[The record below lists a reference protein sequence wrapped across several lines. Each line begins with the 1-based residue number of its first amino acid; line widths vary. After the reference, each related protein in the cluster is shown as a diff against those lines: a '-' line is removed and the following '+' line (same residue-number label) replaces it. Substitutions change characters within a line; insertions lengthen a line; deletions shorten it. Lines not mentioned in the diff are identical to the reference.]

1 MFIKKYTAEVY
12 NRKRNMSVIKVPT
25 IAIIGAG
32 SVGSTTAYALML
44 ANTNTEII
52 LVDINQTRCTG
63 ETLDLSDALAFCTT
77 HNIRMGT
84 AQEVGQ
90 ADIII
95 IAAGQKQSPGQ
106 SRREL
111 LVTNRKIVSQVIK
124 SAESI
129 KKDAII
135 IIVTN
140 PVDILTGLA
149 QELVHLPK
157 NQIFGS
163 GTYLDTQRLRGLLA
177 TQLNIARDSID
188 VYVIGEHG
196 DSQVCAWSNAHIN
209 GTPLLQFPDIQK
221 ADLPQIAQKT
231 REYAY
236 KIIECKG
243 STYYGIAACVA
254 RICNIILYDK
264 KEIIP
269 ISWYHKEYDACFS
282 LPAIVGRNGVE
293 KIIPINLD
301 TAEQQQLQQSIEVLN
316 KLK

>member
-1 MFIKKYTAEVY
+1 
-12 NRKRNMSVIKVPT
+12 MSVIKVPT

-32 SVGSTTAYALML
+32 SVGATTAYALML
-44 ANTNTEII
+44 TNTNAEIL
-52 LVDINQTRCTG
+52 LVDIDQARCTG

-77 HNIRMGT
+77 HSIRMGT
-84 AQEVGQ
+84 PQEAGQ

-95 IAAGQKQSPGQ
+95 IAAGQKQMPGQ
-106 SRREL
+106 PRTEL
-111 LVTNRKIVSQVIK
+111 LATNKKVISQVIK
-124 SAESI
+124 SAEPI

-135 IIVTN
+135 IMVTN
-140 PVDILTGLA
+140 PVDILTHLA
-149 QELVHLPK
+149 QELSHLPT

-177 TQLNIARDSID
+177 EKLHLARESID

-196 DSQVCAWSNAHIN
+196 DSQVCAWSSAHIN
-209 GTPLLQFPDIQK
+209 GTPLQQFPGIQHI
-221 ADLPQIAQKT
+221 DLHNLAQKT

-243 STYYGIAACVA
+243 STYYGIATCVA
-254 RICNIILYDK
+254 YICNNILYDK

-269 ISWYHKEYDACFS
+269 VSWYHKEYDACFS
-282 LPAIVGRNGVE
+282 LPAVVGRNGIE

-301 TAEQQQLQQSIEVLN
+301 TVEQQQLQQSITTLK
-316 KLK
+316 KLR